1 MMFKAHDIMRY
12 MVVAIMLLPAFV
24 VSCSQ
29 VDYDYVEGSEDVHI
43 DPSISAVRFG
53 FDWKNIKDTASVPA
67 QMTVAMS
74 RVVNTVHYVYNLSKD
89 GSILDTLQT
98 GAVQGHQPDTIMNGD
113 YYVLGLARGNARYD
127 YEIPN
132 IELFED
138 SLSISMK
145 DLYARIP
152 EVPKEELVS
161 SDIVDFNPL
170 YPFVYSAEPLYF
182 EVKKQP
188 VYPADIPTE
197 IVLTPQKLTRELTF
211 KINLSTE
218 KGVKIERLVGIIS
231 GVPSE
236 VQLMSGV
243 VSELNTSKVFF
254 DMNEAF
260 SSGNEYIY
268 QGKVNVLGLF
278 PATKPGFITGPG
290 IFQVILHVSIGEGE
304 EAIKRI
310 FYASINIKSIIEKAD
325 LMIETTDHL
334 GFRSTRDAMLEIGT
348 RLKVTRNQIESVGE
362 EGQEEWVEHEEDI
375 EVEV

>member
-1 MMFKAHDIMRY
+1 MMLNRCDIMKY
-12 MVVAIMLLPAFV
+12 MAVALMLLPALV
-24 VSCSQ
+24 VSCSR
-29 VDYDYVEGSEDVHI
+29 VYYDYVEGSEDIHI
-43 DPSISAVRFG
+43 DPSISAVKFG
-53 FDWKNIKDTASVPA
+53 FDWKNIEDTASVPA

-89 GSILDTLQT
+89 GAILDTLET
-98 GAVQGHQPDTIMNGD
+98 GAVQGHLPDTVMNGD
-113 YYVLGLARGNARYD
+113 YYVLGLARGNASYD
-127 YEIPN
+127 YEIQD
-132 IELFED
+132 IEMFED

-152 EVPKEELVS
+152 EVPREDLIS
-161 SDIVDFNPL
+161 SDVVDFNPL
-170 YPFVYSAEPLYF
+170 YPFIYSAEPLYF

-188 VYPADIPTE
+188 VYPADTPTE

-211 KINLSTE
+211 KINLTTE
-218 KGVKIERLVGIIS
+218 RGVKIDRLIGIIS
-231 GVPSE
+231 GVPSQ

-254 DMNEAF
+254 DMKEAF
-260 SSGNEYIY
+260 SSGSDYIY

-290 IFQVILHVSIGEGE
+290 IFQVILHVSVGEGE
-304 EAIKRI
+304 ETIRRV

-348 RLKVTRNQIESVGE
+348 QLKVTRNQVESVGG
-362 EGQEEWVEHEEDI
+362 EGHEEWVEYGEDI